1 MKKNY
6 VTPTMKSIK
15 VRIENNLLDASPTGE
30 LTVTNE
36 ENNGGYDAKDELYFG
51 W

>member
-6 VTPTMKSIK
+6 VTPTLKSIK
-15 VRIENNLLDASPTGE
+15 VRIENNLLDASPVD
-30 LTVTNE
+30 VTNE
-36 ENNGGYDAKDELYFG
+36 ENNGGYDAKEEMNFG